1 MLGHFQ
7 KILFL
12 KTCVLITMDKHS
24 TEEHQQHI
32 YRYNE
37 NFINYLSC
45 LFASFAK
52 DIQLK
57 REPNNCHDMV
67 SEISKY
73 CRIVYIF
80 VVFFK
85 TVEQLK
91 ITFKSVLK

>member
-1 MLGHFQ
+1 
-7 KILFL
+7 
-12 KTCVLITMDKHS
+12 MDKHS

-37 NFINYLSC
+37 NFINCLSR
-45 LFASFAK
+45 LFASIAK

-57 REPNNCHDMV
+57 TEPNNCHGTV

-85 TVEQLK
+85 IVKQLK
-91 ITFKSVLK
+91 ITFKVCFEITIT